1 MEVEIKERKGF
12 GVAGLVVGIIG
23 IALSF
28 IPIINNISFVLGLLA
43 VIFGVITISKKTSKG
58 KAIAA
63 IILGILAVVITLS
76 VQSAAAKALDDISN
90 ELDEALGENTEAVLD
105 KYLDVEFGEFVV
117 EGSDFPDGKLT
128 LTVTNKSDEAKSFS
142 ITIEAIDKDGVRIDT
157 DTVYVDTLNAKQSQK
172 LDAFTLVSSDD
183 YSALKEADFK
193 VVEASVY

>member
-1 MEVEIKERKGF
+1 MLLYIFFIEV
-12 GVAGLVVGIIG
+12 
-23 IALSF
+23 SY
-28 IPIINNISFVLGLLA
+28 
-43 VIFGVITISKKTSKG
+43 
-58 KAIAA
+58 
-63 IILGILAVVITLS
+63 
-76 VQSAAAKALDDISN
+76 ISN